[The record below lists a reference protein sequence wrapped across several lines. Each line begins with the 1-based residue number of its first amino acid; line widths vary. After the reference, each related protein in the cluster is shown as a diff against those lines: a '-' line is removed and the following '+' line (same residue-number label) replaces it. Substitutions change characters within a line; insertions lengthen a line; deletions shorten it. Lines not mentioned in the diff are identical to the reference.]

1 MQLILSISNRREVKP
16 AGPRNWTVS
25 MDATLPGN
33 QHRQLQCLYN
43 NILMNSK
50 QRQVNLGRIRWL
62 LSLKMI
68 LDGNQTILRM
78 VRRMHEHITWHIPD
92 NKRDSDNRWINRAVS
107 SLSAPAQHHH
117 RPNVFNQ
124 NPPRP
129 HLVLQVGKAQ
139 GGHPYQGA
147 YL

>member
-1 MQLILSISNRREVKP
+1 MPHTGQQMRAVQSFDYAVKCSSFYRYLLGRREVKP

-62 LSLKMI
+62 LSLFAN
-68 LDGNQTILRM
+68 LDQ
-78 VRRMHEHITWHIPD
+78 
-92 NKRDSDNRWINRAVS
+92 K
-107 SLSAPAQHHH
+107 
-117 RPNVFNQ
+117 
-124 NPPRP
+124 
-129 HLVLQVGKAQ
+129 
-139 GGHPYQGA
+139 
-147 YL
+147 